1 MFSSFR
7 RDKRVQ
13 STGQLCTSGAT
24 INLPVHIQ
32 SVVFLQLVRCP
43 SDELEL
49 LNGDTEGLEYSLEEE
64 RVVFR
69 SVLESLQGGLVGV
82 KETVQL

>member
-1 MFSSFR
+1 MW
-7 RDKRVQ
+7 
-13 STGQLCTSGAT
+13 SGAT

-32 SVVFLQLVRCP
+32 SVVFLQLVRCT

-69 SVLESLQGGLVGV
+69 SVLESLKGGLVGV

>member
-1 MFSSFR
+1 MW
-7 RDKRVQ
+7 
-13 STGQLCTSGAT
+13 SGAT

-32 SVVFLQLVRCP
+32 SVVFLQLVRCT

>member
-13 STGQLCTSGAT
+13 STGQLCTSSAT

-32 SVVFLQLVRCP
+32 SVVFLQLVRCT
-43 SDELEL
+43 SDKLEL
-49 LNGDTEGLEYSLEEE
+49 LNGDTEGLEDSLKEE
-64 RVVFR
+64 RVVLCTM
-69 SVLESLQGGLVGV
+69 LESLQGGLVGV